1 MKLAHLSNFIRI
13 SVLPLITIA
22 CAPLPGEVSQALKRE
37 LEKGSLHVNL
47 AEIAKG
53 DWDEV
58 ILFAPYALQSDVCPV
73 LQLSPKNCSSLLP
86 EMVPEARY
94 LLAFR
99 LSGRV
104 VHHEYHNTRNG
115 NFITKEMVTHIP
127 RVQSSFQVET
137 TKEQG
142 LPYWYLSQQSYR

>member
-1 MKLAHLSNFIRI
+1 MKFSRLSSFLRI
-13 SVLPLITIA
+13 SALPLITVA
-22 CAPLPGEVSQALKRE
+22 CTPLPGEVSQALKRD

-73 LQLSPKNCSSLLP
+73 LQFNPKDCSSLLP
-86 EMVPEARY
+86 EMVSESQY
-94 LLAFR
+94 LLVFR

-115 NFITKEMVTHIP
+115 NFITNEIVTHIP
-127 RVQSSFQVET
+127 RLQSSFKVET
-137 TKEQG
+137 TKELG